1 MRIVIVEDNL
11 NVAKGIAYV
20 LRDAGHAVDLLR
32 DGDEADTF
40 LQGDGADIII
50 LDIDLPGRDG
60 ISVLRGLR
68 QRGDTR
74 PVLML
79 TAKSD
84 ISDKIA
90 GLDAGADDYLAKP
103 FEMEELAARIRALT
117 RRSQAAEL
125 REDRIGKLSFDAVAR
140 QVFGPDGALDLPRR
154 EVAVFE
160 TLLDAKG
167 RTVSKQMLLDR
178 VYGTGTS
185 IEEQVVEVYV
195 SRLRKRLQGYNVE
208 IKVQRGLGYVM
219 QPVTS

>member
-20 LRDAGHAVDLLR
+20 LRDAGHAVDLIH
-32 DGDEADTF
+32 DGDEADAF

-60 ISVLRGLR
+60 VGVLRGLR
-68 QRGDTR
+68 QRGDMR

-79 TAKSD
+79 TAKSE

-103 FEMEELAARIRALT
+103 FEMDELAARIRALT
-117 RRSQAAEL
+117 RRSQTAAL
-125 REDRIGKLSFDAVAR
+125 REDRIGTLVFDAVAR
-140 QVFGPDGALDLPRR
+140 QVFGPGGALDLPRR

-160 TLLDAKG
+160 ALLDAQG

-185 IEEQVVEVYV
+185 VEEQVVEVYV
-195 SRLRKRLQGYNVE
+195 SRLRKRIQNYGVE
-208 IKVQRGLGYVM
+208 IRVQRGLGYNM

>member
-20 LRDAGHAVDLLR
+20 LRDAGHAVDLIH
-32 DGDEADTF
+32 DGDDADVF
-40 LQGDGADIII
+40 LRGDGADIII

-60 ISVLRGLR
+60 VSVLRALR
-68 QRGDTR
+68 QRGDMR

-103 FEMEELAARIRALT
+103 FEMDELSARIRALT
-117 RRSQAAEL
+117 RRSQTATL
-125 REDRIGKLSFDAVAR
+125 REDHIGNLTFDAVAR
-140 QVFGPDGALDLPRR
+140 QLFGPSGALNLPRR

-160 TLLDAKG
+160 ALLAAQG
-167 RTVSKQMLLDR
+167 RTVSKQVLLDK
-178 VYGTGTS
+178 VYGTGTAV
-185 IEEQVVEVYV
+185 EEQVVEVYV
-195 SRLRKRLQGYNVE
+195 SRLRKRIQKYGVE
-208 IKVQRGLGYVM
+208 IRVQRGLGYIM
-219 QPVTS
+219 QPVAS

>member
-20 LRDAGHAVDLLR
+20 LRDAGHAVDLIHDGDDADAFLR
-32 DGDEADTF
+32 D
-40 LQGDGADIII
+40 DGADIII

-60 ISVLRGLR
+60 LSVLRGLR
-68 QRGDTR
+68 QRGDMR

-84 ISDKIA
+84 SADKVA

-103 FEMEELAARIRALT
+103 FEMDELAARIRSLA
-117 RRSQAAEL
+117 RRSQGSSP
-125 REDRIGKLSFDAVAR
+125 RQNGIGALTFDAVAR
-140 QVFGPDGALDLPRR
+140 QVFGPNGALDLPRR

-160 TLLDAKG
+160 ALLDAQG
-167 RTVSKQMLLDR
+167 RNVSKQMLLDK

-195 SRLRKRLQGYNVE
+195 SRLRKRIQKYGVE
-208 IKVQRGLGYVM
+208 IKVQRGLGYFM
-219 QPVTS
+219 QAVTP